1 MAEFESPVLLPQ
13 YFNHRIPRSS
23 GVFLPS
29 WAASNVQYA
38 ENLLECSDEPIEY
51 DDDDEDYQDNC
62 FFFPEDC
69 TLPVRKDS
77 GCEVSDHEYGLL
89 DSLKSDKSDKTD
101 KMTPELP
108 DIKMLD
114 TEALSDLLEDNLSPP
129 EITSILVFHANGA
142 LFAYG
147 SPLPVRQL
155 RNLSATYGAAYTNY
169 AKNASSGNLTGVNP
183 ASHPSS
189 FVTAQSNP
197 LGDVGSIVF
206 EFDGQV
212 AVVTKIADK
221 VLLAAVG
228 PSKLENA
235 EGGQSGENPP
245 LNGPGPD
252 VIEPAGTPSNGPD
265 VAANGTSRPNASSS
279 QSQQQN
285 SALQTRT
292 ALDRNLET
300 QWEIDR
306 NSDLARLASLNLSS
320 SPSIL
325 LALESK
331 SAALARFLSQKLED
345 LESPEDF

>member
-13 YFNHRIPRSS
+13 YFNHKISRSS

-129 EITSILVFHANGA
+129 EITSILYDSTGEVSET
-142 LFAYG
+142 L
-147 SPLPVRQL
+147 
-155 RNLSATYGAAYTNY
+155 
-169 AKNASSGNLTGVNP
+169 LTGGTAYSTPMVHYSP
-183 ASHPSS
+183 MDHLFRYDS
-189 FVTAQSNP
+189 FA
-197 LGDVGSIVF
+197 I
-206 EFDGQV
+206 
-212 AVVTKIADK
+212 
-221 VLLAAVG
+221 
-228 PSKLENA
+228 
-235 EGGQSGENPP
+235 
-245 LNGPGPD
+245 
-252 VIEPAGTPSNGPD
+252 
-265 VAANGTSRPNASSS
+265 
-279 QSQQQN
+279 
-285 SALQTRT
+285 
-292 ALDRNLET
+292 
-300 QWEIDR
+300 
-306 NSDLARLASLNLSS
+306 
-320 SPSIL
+320 
-325 LALESK
+325 
-331 SAALARFLSQKLED
+331 
-345 LESPEDF
+345 